1 MDQRLGTDQLLGMD
15 QLIEMEMDLIVG
27 TDLLMEMISSMDLL
41 MGIDLLLGM
50 ALLMD
55 QLMESQLRTPSHE
68 VHKDKPSH
76 HIFTPFTH
84 HNHSQHQP
92 GCASPPKSLLPH
104 CAHPH
109 LPFPGCLPALSP
121 PPRLSSELIAE
132 PAVSAGAGDRWG
144 LLQC

>member
-1 MDQRLGTDQLLGMD
+1 MGIDQLLGM
-15 QLIEMEMDLIVG
+15 
-27 TDLLMEMISSMDLL
+27 
-41 MGIDLLLGM
+41 
-50 ALLMD
+50 AL
-55 QLMESQLRTPSHE
+55 LMESQLRTPSHE
-68 VHKDKPSH
+68 VAKYKPSH